1 MKLPLVLAGEV
12 SNNSAPLPAANP
24 PVPLPVMI
32 IAGDTPLPCACTSIP
47 VVTAPPVYVI
57 VALLPSVNVPVPL
70 PSLITMNWK
79 GLADVMF
86 EVMVTFV
93 GSTITFPVVPP
104 ALKLT
109 RPVPEDGL
117 KATLEPAG
125 ALKTMFAPDVVILN
139 GVPVA
144 GVWTVKPPLLGATE
158 IPVPFVSVLESVVL
172 APRVSTGVVIVT
184 SPAPAPLTA
193 RVPPLVMLTCVV
205 DALPMFIA
213 ASTV

>member
-144 GVWTVKPPLLGATE
+144 GVWTVKPPLLGNRDSGAVCKRTRKRCTGSQSEHRRGYRDLARACATY
-158 IPVPFVSVLESVVL
+158 
-172 APRVSTGVVIVT
+172 RQG
-184 SPAPAPLTA
+184 SPIG
-193 RVPPLVMLTCVV
+193 
-205 DALPMFIA
+205 DAHLRRGRD
-213 ASTV
+213 